1 VRVRRTAIS
10 AALVLGAVLADGN
23 GASGVALYLVLAAI
37 VVVAVAALSFFGDL
51 AEGSADAEA
60 GALYVGLTTIALV
73 LLVIGAAVHANT
85 LDGTTVPAL
94 GASSLVAALALLGLQ
109 LAVWASLRLSRDR
122 FVEAPQSTTSE

>member
-10 AALVLGAVLADGN
+10 AALVLGAVLADGD
-23 GASGVALYLVLAAI
+23 GAGGVALYLVLAAI

-94 GASSLVAALALLGLQ
+94 GASSVVAALALLGLQ
-109 LAVWASLRLSRDR
+109 LAVWASLRLSRER
-122 FVEAPQSTTSE
+122 LVEAPQSTPSD